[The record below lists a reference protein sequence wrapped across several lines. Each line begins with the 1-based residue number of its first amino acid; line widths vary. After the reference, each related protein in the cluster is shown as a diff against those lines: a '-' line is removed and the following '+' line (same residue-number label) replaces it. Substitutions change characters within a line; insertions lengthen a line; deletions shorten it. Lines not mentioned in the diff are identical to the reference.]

1 MSAYTDHAG
10 PIEVTQ
16 LEGIR
21 FRLERELIWRIGHI
35 DGPVY
40 RVPEGFTFDVSV
52 PRFLRW
58 LFSPHDRRML
68 KAAALHDHML
78 ESGWSRITAAAE
90 FHNALKADGVG
101 AARRLAMLMAVLLWK
116 FE

>member
-1 MSAYTDHAG
+1 MSAYTEHAG
-10 PIEVTQ
+10 PVEISY
-16 LEGIR
+16 LSGIR
-21 FRLERELIWRIGHI
+21 YRLATDLIWRIGHEQ
-35 DGPVY
+35 GPAY
-40 RVPEGFTFDVSV
+40 LVPAGFIFDVSV
-52 PRFLRW
+52 PGLLRW
-58 LFSPHDRRML
+58 LFDPHRKDFH

-78 ESGWSRITAAAE
+78 QSGWSRITAAAE